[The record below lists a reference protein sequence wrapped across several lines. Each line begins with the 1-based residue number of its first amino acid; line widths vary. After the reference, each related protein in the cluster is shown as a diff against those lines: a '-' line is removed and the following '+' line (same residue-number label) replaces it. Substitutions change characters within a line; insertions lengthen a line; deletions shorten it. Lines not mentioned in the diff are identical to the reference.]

1 MRLDRP
7 LQVRLFAVWC
17 VLFGVNATNQAAHR
31 GRKTARR
38 PFDHA
43 LTFARHRQ
51 RRACALK

>member
-7 LQVRLFAVWC
+7 LQVLLFAVWC

-31 GRKTARR
+31 GRETARR